1 MASPGFGA
9 RRGAE
14 RYVNMTRHTRKMYF
28 FAFYTRRGERTPV
41 LNSWRRA
48 SYSRESRT
56 LIPKRFLK
64 TEVLPFRESYAHELI
79 ALAVKY
85 TLIRQK
91 TEKLHG
97 SVDK

>member
-1 MASPGFGA
+1 MQIAIVLRMAKKCRSKHKLL
-9 RRGAE
+9 E
-14 RYVNMTRHTRKMYF
+14 VE
-28 FAFYTRRGERTPV
+28 GERAPV
-41 LNSWRRA
+41 LHSWRRA

-64 TEVLPFRESYAHELI
+64 TEVSPFRESYAHELI

-91 TEKLHG
+91 TEKLHE